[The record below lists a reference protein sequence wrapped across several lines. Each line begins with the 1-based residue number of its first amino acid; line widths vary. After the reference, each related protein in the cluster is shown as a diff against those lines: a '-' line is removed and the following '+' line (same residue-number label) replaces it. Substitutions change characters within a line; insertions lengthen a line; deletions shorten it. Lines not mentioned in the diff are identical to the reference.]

1 MDRSAIGN
9 LDWARIRISPFRFPR
24 TRTVQEKVRI
34 GPESGNPTPGSDS
47 ETDSGRVVAHF
58 TLADAGP
65 QVVGRGGDPQVAVV
79 VRRRR
84 RPFQNRFLLRR
95 LFLLLLLLLFFLLL
109 VLLMVIELLM
119 LSRGTAAVVAP
130 NSSGNGHE
138 SRTRGATL
146 APTSDDVPD
155 ITRHF
160 FPSETENFF
169 LSSKQNR
176 TITDSK
182 FRSFFVPT

>member
-1 MDRSAIGN
+1 MIRT
-9 LDWARIRISPFRFPR
+9 LDWFWTRISPFRFPR
-24 TRTVQEKVRI
+24 ARTVQEKVRI

-84 RPFQNRFLLRR
+84 RPFQNRFLFRL

-109 VLLMVIELLM
+109 VIELLM
-119 LSRGTAAVVAP
+119 LSRRTAAVVAT

-155 ITRHF
+155 ITGHF
-160 FPSETENFF
+160 FSSETEKLFSLFETKPNNHRFE
-169 LSSKQNR
+169 
-176 TITDSK
+176 
-182 FRSFFVPT
+182 FRSFCFGLSQT